1 MLILNQSATEWF
13 TEYSV
18 VAASRPGIWLANVS
32 NVTGV
37 AAYFLEYVDD
47 TSELDDKIED
57 TVTGIK
63 EKIGRWLLTELLKMP
78 DRTLLDIM
86 LYHIWS
92 MHVMEL
98 LIWLSKRVP
107 YLLKVNISFHNF
119 INTSAATTTTGLEVE
134 TGGLEFWIFSKL

>member
-18 VAASRPGIWLANVS
+18 VAASRLGIWLANVS

-78 DRTLLDIM
+78 DRMLLDIM

-107 YLLKVNISFHNF
+107 YLLKVNILS
-119 INTSAATTTTGLEVE
+119 
-134 TGGLEFWIFSKL
+134 